1 MDPVTN
7 PNLMR
12 LEHIPIE
19 LRLAAIDKLTPLVD
33 KANNEETKNSIND
46 LISALRSNEMPTA
59 GSYEEFIEYTKI
71 LDIKR
76 NQNVLEVFPH
86 LNEVFK

>member
-1 MDPVTN
+1 MHRLIDWFINYSNVNELHDLWWRHSVTN

-19 LRLAAIDKLTPLVD
+19 LRLTAIDKLTPLID

-46 LISALRSNEMPTA
+46 VISALRST
-59 GSYEEFIEYTKI
+59 
-71 LDIKR
+71 
-76 NQNVLEVFPH
+76 EVASR
-86 LNEVFK
+86 

>member
-19 LRLAAIDKLTPLVD
+19 LRLAAIDKLIPLID

-46 LISALRSNEMPTA
+46 VISALGSNETPTT
-59 GSYEEFIEYTKI
+59 GSYEELIQYTKV

-86 LNEVFK
+86 LSEVFK